1 VPKVELRYSDGTLRE
16 IDAEPFETVYQ
27 AAARS
32 DAAVLTDCL
41 EGACATCKAR
51 CLSGEYDLIDPSF
64 DALSQHEQTSGH
76 VLLCQMEALT
86 DCVVEMPYSFAF
98 ATQTGPNEVQTKV
111 FAIDWLGE
119 HVAKLVLEA
128 PGPLVFSPGQY
139 AQLAVPGTDQH
150 RPYSF
155 ANPSG
160 ESHVTFYVRLLD
172 DGVMGHYLKDQVQV
186 GDAMTMRSPLGSFY
200 MRPGTGPIVMIA
212 GGTGVAPML
221 SMLHALAQS
230 TAKRSVH
237 LFHGARVPQEFFA
250 AGPLTQLR
258 DAGMDVTYV
267 QSVDELGGAQR
278 LPEGIVHGRVTDA
291 VPHDLLRVEASD
303 VYLCGP
309 PAMVAASER
318 LLGELGVPTPRIFSE
333 RFNPA

>member
-128 PGPLVFSPGQY
+128 PGPLP
-139 AQLAVPGTDQH
+139 D
-150 RPYSF
+150 
-155 ANPSG
+155 
-160 ESHVTFYVRLLD
+160 
-172 DGVMGHYLKDQVQV
+172 
-186 GDAMTMRSPLGSFY
+186 
-200 MRPGTGPIVMIA
+200 
-212 GGTGVAPML
+212 
-221 SMLHALAQS
+221 SMLNLPSLVLTNIDPTHSPIQAANRTLRS
-230 TAKRSVH
+230 TCVCSMMA
-237 LFHGARVPQEFFA
+237 
-250 AGPLTQLR
+250 
-258 DAGMDVTYV
+258 
-267 QSVDELGGAQR
+267 
-278 LPEGIVHGRVTDA
+278 
-291 VPHDLLRVEASD
+291 
-303 VYLCGP
+303 
-309 PAMVAASER
+309 
-318 LLGELGVPTPRIFSE
+318 
-333 RFNPA
+333 